1 MDNANKM
8 KIIDNIDS
16 KLNILYKNMKKSE
29 YYNFLENNKEI
40 KAYNDLLNN
49 ISLNIL
55 PSSYLNLL
63 PTNILIQINAKV
75 YNEFALFLDNQ
86 KELVLT

>member
-1 MDNANKM
+1 MENTNRL

-16 KLNILYKNMKKSE
+16 KLNILYKNMTKQE
-29 YYNFLENNKEI
+29 YYEFLDKNQEI

-49 ISLNIL
+49 ISLNIV
-55 PSSYLNLL
+55 PNSYLSLIPL
-63 PTNILIQINAKV
+63 NILLEINTKV
-75 YNEFALFLDNQ
+75 FNEFIFFMDNQ

>member
-1 MDNANKM
+1 MKDSNKM

-16 KLNILYKNMKKSE
+16 KLNILYKNMTKEE
-29 YYNFLENNKEI
+29 YYNFIDRNKEI

-49 ISLNIL
+49 ISLHIL
-55 PSSYLNLL
+55 PTSYLMVL
-63 PTNILIQINAKV
+63 PTSVLEVINIKV
-75 YNEFALFLDNQ
+75 FDEFCNFMDNT

>member
-1 MDNANKM
+1 MDNASKM

>member
-29 YYNFLENNKEI
+29 YYNFLESNKEI

>member
-1 MDNANKM
+1 MENTNRL

-16 KLNILYKNMKKSE
+16 KLNILYKNMSKQE
-29 YYNFLENNKEI
+29 YYEFLDKNQEI

-49 ISLNIL
+49 ISLNIV
-55 PSSYLNLL
+55 PNSYLSLIPL
-63 PTNILIQINAKV
+63 NILLEINTKV
-75 YNEFALFLDNQ
+75 FNEFIFFMDNQ

>member
-1 MDNANKM
+1 MNETNRM

-16 KLNILYKNMKKSE
+16 KLNILYKNNKEE
-29 YYNFLENNKEI
+29 YYEFLDRNKEV

-55 PSSYLNLL
+55 PTSYLSLL
-63 PTNILIQINAKV
+63 PINILVEINTKV
-75 YNEFALFLDNQ
+75 FNEFISFLDNQ

>member
-1 MDNANKM
+1 MDNASKM

-29 YYNFLENNKEI
+29 YYNFLESNKEI

>member
-1 MDNANKM
+1 M

-16 KLNILYKNMKKSE
+16 KLNILYKNNKEE
-29 YYNFLENNKEI
+29 YYEFLDRNKEV

-55 PSSYLNLL
+55 PTSYLSLL
-63 PTNILIQINAKV
+63 PINILVEINTKV
-75 YNEFALFLDNQ
+75 FNEFITFLDNQ